1 MASRDTPPFRADHVG
16 SLLRPQSILDARKR
30 YEAGAISATALR
42 DIEDES
48 IRRLVR
54 RQEDVGLRVVTD
66 GELRRSS
73 WHMDFLCRIG
83 GVESAG
89 TQLRPFR
96 NETGEVRNEIALPK
110 VVDRLHLDRI
120 IYGED
125 LAFLA
130 SITQVTPK
138 LSIPSPSMLDGLG
151 TSLEGN
157 GIYAERDQ
165 LLADLVRVYREQ
177 LQALDRVG
185 CRYLQIDDTMFAML
199 ADPTYRQ
206 KIRATT
212 GDPDRRHLDYIRIL
226 NEVLAVKPSGMTICV
241 HTCRGNHRSA
251 WVAAGGYDPVAE
263 AVFSELDVDGFFLEY
278 DDERSGDF
286 SALRFMPKGK
296 AAVLG
301 LVTSK
306 SGRLEK
312 KDDIKRRIDDAARFV
327 DLDQIC
333 LSPQCGFASTLEGNL
348 LTEDEQFAKL
358 ALVVEIARDVWGS
371 A

>member
-1 MASRDTPPFRADHVG
+1 MTLRARPPFRADHVG
-16 SLLRPQSILDARKR
+16 SLLRPRSILDARKR
-30 YEAGAISATALR
+30 FEAGEIDATALR
-42 DIEDES
+42 AIEDEG
-48 IRRLVR
+48 IRHVVR
-54 RQEDVGLRVVTD
+54 RQEELGLRVVTD

-73 WHMDFLCRIG
+73 WHMDFMCRIG

-96 NETGEVRNEIALPK
+96 NEAGEVRNEITLPK
-110 VVDRLHLDRI
+110 VVGRLHIDRA
-120 IYGED
+120 IYDED
-125 LAFLA
+125 FTALA
-130 SITQVTPK
+130 SMTKVTPK

-151 TSLEGN
+151 TQLEGN
-157 GIYAERDQ
+157 GIYRERDE
-165 LLADLVRVYREQ
+165 LLADLVKVYREQ
-177 LQALDRVG
+177 LLALNRIG

-212 GDPDRRHLDYIRIL
+212 GDPDRRHLDYIRML
-226 NEVLAVKPSGMTICV
+226 NEVLAVKPLGMTVCM

-263 AVFSELDVDGFFLEY
+263 AVFSELNVDGFFLEY
-278 DDERSGDF
+278 DDERSGSF
-286 SALRFMPKGK
+286 APLRFVSKGK
-296 AAVLG
+296 AVVLG

-306 SGRLEK
+306 KGQLEK
-312 KDDIKRRIDDAARFV
+312 KDGIKRRIDEAAEFI
-327 DLDQIC
+327 DLDQLC
-333 LSPQCGFASTLEGNL
+333 LSPQCGFASTLEGNV

-358 ALVVEIARDVWGS
+358 ALVVDIARDVWGE